1 MSMKTSNP
9 SLARLWN
16 ARSPN
21 LSSGKPIGLDTKMKD
36 IDTWSGGLARYP
48 TVPTL
53 ATGRIILSN
62 I

>member
-21 LSSGKPIGLDTKMKD
+21 LSSGKPIGLDMKMND

-48 TVPTL
+48 TVPIL
-53 ATGRIILSN
+53 ATGKTISFN